1 MAQWPKEVEETLKNL
16 PDHPGVYLMRD
27 AQDTI
32 CLLYTSW
39 PKITAEVLLALG
51 CGAACGRIMR
61 GERVRRSGVGRHYLC
76 GADGRDTDLSLI
88 HI

>member
-32 CLLYTSW
+32 IY
-39 PKITAEVLLALG
+39 
-51 CGAACGRIMR
+51 
-61 GERVRRSGVGRHYLC
+61 VGRAQRSSFQSFC
-76 GADGRDTDLSLI
+76 SGTSRRVGKPNSEEICFAIRSQP
-88 HI
+88 